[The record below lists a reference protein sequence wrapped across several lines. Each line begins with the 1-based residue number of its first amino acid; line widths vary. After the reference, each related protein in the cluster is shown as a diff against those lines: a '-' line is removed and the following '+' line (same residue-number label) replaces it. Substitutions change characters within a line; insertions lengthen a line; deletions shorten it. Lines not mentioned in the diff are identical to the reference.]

1 MAKTEPL
8 PLAGKRVVV
17 TRGAEQAR
25 ELVAA
30 LAELGAEVLL
40 LPAVEFGDPAD
51 PAPLDRAI
59 RSLDSMDWLIF
70 TSQNAVRF
78 FAKRCRALGLPA
90 TQDPK
95 LQIAAVGPAT
105 ASAAEQESFQVD
117 WVAREFRGEA
127 LAAELGGR
135 LAGKKVLLPRSD
147 RAAEDLPALLR
158 AKGAEVLDVVAYR
171 TLAPEPQDSDAADR
185 VRRGDADV
193 LTFFSPSA
201 FHHITEMIG
210 LEVMQRF
217 AERGALAAIGP
228 VTARAIREAGLPVE
242 IEAPEATTASLVA
255 AIARYYDERLPS
267 GVKLP

>member
-1 MAKTEPL
+1 MAKTEPS
-8 PLAGKRVVV
+8 PLAGKRIVV
-17 TRGAEQAR
+17 TRAAEQAR
-25 ELVAA
+25 ELAAA
-30 LAELGAEVLL
+30 LAQLGAEVLL
-40 LPAVEFGDPAD
+40 LPAVEFSDPAD
-51 PAPLDRAI
+51 PAPLERAI
-59 RSLDSMDWLIF
+59 RTLDSMEWLVF

-78 FAKRCRALGLPA
+78 FAKRCRALGLTA
-90 TQDPK
+90 TQNAK
-95 LQIAAVGPAT
+95 LQVAAVGPAT
-105 ASAAEQESFQVD
+105 ASAAEREGFQVD

-147 RAAEDLPALLR
+147 RAGEDLPALLR

-171 TLAPEPQDSDAADR
+171 TLAPESQDFAAADR
-185 VRRGDADV
+185 VRRGEADV

-201 FHHITEMIG
+201 FRNITEVVG
-210 LEVMQRF
+210 LEAMGRF

-255 AIARYYDERLPS
+255 AIARYYEERLPS